1 MLMGCIN
8 SVMQK
13 WCLLQLSGAASVTI
27 SLQGFLYCFI
37 RNFREL
43 IPCNQ
48 FPLILCREAN
58 TEGKDRHCCN
68 CGHGQV
74 LCSRSSYWTNESKYI
89 SLDIHLMLQLWQLS
103 WKIGWPKLPSALPDG
118 AYRQPRACSGWS
130 MASDPRKHCGLRLCF
145 MTCLVAPDRSRKL
158 AQAKSRYTNTG
169 AGR

>member
-13 WCLLQLSGAASVTI
+13 WCLLQLSGTASATI

-68 CGHGQV
+68 CGHGRV

-89 SLDIHLMLQLWQLS
+89 SLDIHVAALAAELKNWMAKASLCLARWSLQAAPWLQWLEHGIRPQETL
-103 WKIGWPKLPSALPDG
+103 WPKALLGDMPYG
-118 AYRQPRACSGWS
+118 PRHEQKAC
-130 MASDPRKHCGLRLCF
+130 
-145 MTCLVAPDRSRKL
+145 
-158 AQAKSRYTNTG
+158 TG
-169 AGR
+169 KEQVQQHRCREIR